1 MDSSAQSF
9 ANIVIFHPAAIGDA
23 VLATPVAATLRLNYP
38 GAKITYWSHSSLR
51 PLLLGLCPSIDEFV
65 DFQKE
70 LGFFQLRKQLVAMQP
85 DLFIDLS
92 NSFRGEFLTTLTKI
106 KALHYDKSDSSSSAQ
121 QHAVG
126 NFLETI
132 RAISPETPDRLFPT
146 LYPDAI
152 AEKLVPELVAAHN
165 MVYASLIG
173 LVPGVG
179 HLRPHRGWIFDGWVY
194 LVRHILDHHKHIP
207 VLIGGPEDYEL
218 AQRINMEAGSRCINL
233 CGQLQLDE
241 TAAILKCCD
250 VVVSGDTGPAHIAVA
265 VGTPVIGLY
274 GPTFPARSGPYGN
287 FDQLL
292 DQSQSCQ
299 CIGEKFCKLTGPGQP
314 GECMGK
320 IMLPEVLEKVRQA
333 LGAEAFAGSPQ
344 DTSETPPG
352 VLFEPEVLREM
363 QQYMRSQIVPDV
375 DDSND
380 LSGTQQ

>member
-1 MDSSAQSF
+1 MESMDSSAQSF

-38 GAKITYWSHSSLR
+38 GAKITYWSHASLR

-65 DFQKE
+65 DFHKE
-70 LGFFQLRKQLVAMQP
+70 VGFFELRKQLLAMRP

-92 NSFRGEFLTTLTKI
+92 NSFRGEFLTSFTPI
-106 KALHYDKSDSSSSAQ
+106 KALHYDKSDSNTPAQ

-132 RAISPETPDRLFPT
+132 RPISPQTPERLFPT

-165 MVYASLIG
+165 MVLGPLIG

-194 LVRHILDHHKHIP
+194 LVRRLLEDSKHIP
-207 VLIGGPEDYEL
+207 VLIGGPEDFEL
-218 AQRINMEAGSRCINL
+218 AQRINMESGSRCINL

-241 TAAILKCCD
+241 TAAVLKCCD

-274 GPTFPARSGPYGN
+274 GPTYPSRSGPYGN
-287 FDQLL
+287 FDQIL
-292 DQSQSCQ
+292 DQNQACQ
-299 CIGEKFCKLTGPGQP
+299 CIGAKYCQLTGPGQP

-320 IMLPEVLEKVRQA
+320 IMLPEVLEKVRQVIGTEPA
-333 LGAEAFAGSPQ
+333 ATAPDEQF
-344 DTSETPPG
+344 ETPPG
-352 VLFEPEVLREM
+352 VFLEPEVMREM
-363 QQYMRSQIVPDV
+363 EEFMRSQVPPDV
-375 DDSND
+375 D
-380 LSGTQQ
+380 GP

>member
-38 GAKITYWSHSSLR
+38 GAKITYWSHASLR
-51 PLLLGLCPSIDEFV
+51 PLLLGLCPSIDEFI
-65 DFQKE
+65 DFHKE
-70 LGFFQLRKQLVAMQP
+70 LGFFELRKQLLAIQP

-92 NSFRGEFLTTLTKI
+92 NSFRGEFLTSFTKI
-106 KALHYDKSDSSSSAQ
+106 KALHYDKSDSNTPSQ

-126 NFLETI
+126 NFMETI
-132 RAISPETPDRLFPT
+132 REISPETPPRLFPT

-152 AEKLVPELVAAHN
+152 AEKLVPQLVAAHN
-165 MVYASLIG
+165 LPYGPLIG

-194 LVRHILDHHKHIP
+194 LARYILDEYKHIP
-207 VLIGGPEDYEL
+207 VLIGGPEDFEL

-250 VVVSGDTGPAHIAVA
+250 VVISGDTGPAHIAVA

-274 GPTFPARSGPYGN
+274 GPTYPARSGPYGN
-287 FDQLL
+287 FDQIL
-292 DQSQSCQ
+292 DQNQACQ
-299 CIGEKFCKLTGPGQP
+299 CIGAKFCQLTGPGQP

-320 IMLPEVLEKVRQA
+320 IVLPEVLAKVRQA
-333 LGAEAFAGSPQ
+333 IAAESPSASRH
-344 DTSETPPG
+344 DLSDSPPG
-352 VLFEPEVLREM
+352 VLFEPEVMRAMEEFEF
-363 QQYMRSQIVPDV
+363 MRSQRPTEV
-375 DDSND
+375 DEA
-380 LSGTQQ
+380 